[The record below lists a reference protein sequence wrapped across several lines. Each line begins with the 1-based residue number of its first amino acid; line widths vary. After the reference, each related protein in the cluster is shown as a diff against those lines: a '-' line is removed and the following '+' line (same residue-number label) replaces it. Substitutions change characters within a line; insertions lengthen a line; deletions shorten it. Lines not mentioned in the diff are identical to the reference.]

1 MKNRP
6 GIIMMPKR
14 ELKKTKRIKKNGKL
28 IWTEKRDKISK

>member
-14 ELKKTKRIKKNGKL
+14 ELKKTKRIKKKWKTNMDRK
-28 IWTEKRDKISK
+28 KR